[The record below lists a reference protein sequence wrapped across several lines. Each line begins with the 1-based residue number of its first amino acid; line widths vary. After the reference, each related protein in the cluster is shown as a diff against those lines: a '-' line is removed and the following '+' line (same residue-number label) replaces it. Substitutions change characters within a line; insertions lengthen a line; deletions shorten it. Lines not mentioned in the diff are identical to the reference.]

1 MQSTWRRPQSCR
13 RRLSSHNAPLS
24 FLSSFN
30 GFLMEDLRKVELVLP
45 DSLQTDGILG
55 KKKKGGY
62 WSSGLIK
69 QDCQFL
75 EHTVTGTGPLQ
86 HHATSTS
93 HHRVDVQL
101 RGEVGVSVGSN
112 NNLPRDDGISF
123 GGNRP
128 FWEHTLRRTSA
139 CPHTWEGPAWPG
151 LRSDRL
157 SRRGG
162 GLMGGPGRQ
171 AFEEESVCS
180 AAWQSQPP
188 SISITHVHMP
198 TGQGDNSSEGG
209 RLREQQLSE
218 LWFCSRTALRLHVS
232 RCCKSQQAALS
243 GGAPHECMAALYICV
258 LLTSV
263 QSGLQKTRFI

>member
-86 HHATSTS
+86 HHATWTL

-139 CPHTWEGPAWPG
+139 CPHTWEGPAWTWAAF
-151 LRSDRL
+151 RQAVAE
-157 SRRGG
+157 GG
-162 GLMGGPGRQ
+162 GTDGG
-171 AFEEESVCS
+171 
-180 AAWQSQPP
+180 AWQ
-188 SISITHVHMP
+188 
-198 TGQGDNSSEGG
+198 TGIWGGVRLFRCVAEPAAIHLHYPRPHANWAGGQFLWGGTAEGAATV
-209 RLREQQLSE
+209 R
-218 LWFCSRTALRLHVS
+218 ALVLFPH
-232 RCCKSQQAALS
+232 
-243 GGAPHECMAALYICV
+243 GAPSTRVAL
-258 LLTSV
+258 L
-263 QSGLQKTRFI
+263 

>member
-1 MQSTWRRPQSCR
+1 MYRSNCCHFCMQSTWRRPQSCR

-45 DSLQTDGILG
+45 DSRQTDGILG

-86 HHATSTS
+86 HHATWTL
-93 HHRVDVQL
+93 HHRVNVQL

-128 FWEHTLRRTSA
+128 FWEHRLRRTLA
-139 CPHTWEGPAWPG
+139 CPHTWEGPAWTWAAF
-151 LRSDRL
+151 RQAVAE
-157 SRRGG
+157 GG
-162 GLMGGPGRQ
+162 GTDGG
-171 AFEEESVCS
+171 
-180 AAWQSQPP
+180 AWQ
-188 SISITHVHMP
+188 
-198 TGQGDNSSEGG
+198 TGIWGGVRLFRCVAEPAAIHLHYPRPHANWAGGQFLWGGTAEGAATV
-209 RLREQQLSE
+209 R
-218 LWFCSRTALRLHVS
+218 ALVLFPH
-232 RCCKSQQAALS
+232 
-243 GGAPHECMAALYICV
+243 GAPSTRVAL
-258 LLTSV
+258 L
-263 QSGLQKTRFI
+263 